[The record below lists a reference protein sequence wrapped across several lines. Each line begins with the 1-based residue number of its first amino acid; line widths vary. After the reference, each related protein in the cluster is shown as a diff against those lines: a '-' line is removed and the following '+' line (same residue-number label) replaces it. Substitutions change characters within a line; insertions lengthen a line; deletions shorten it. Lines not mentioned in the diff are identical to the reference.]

1 MTEKNLKVMLKVAIA
16 LSVIVNLMD
25 IIRIAIYG

>member
-16 LSVIVNLMD
+16 LSIMVNLMD
-25 IIRIAIYG
+25 VIRIAIHG

>member
-1 MTEKNLKVMLKVAIA
+1 MTKKNLKVMLKVAIA
-16 LSVIVNLMD
+16 LSIMVNLMD

>member
-1 MTEKNLKVMLKVAIA
+1 MTEKNLKVMFKVAIA
-16 LSVIVNLMD
+16 LSIMVNLMD

>member
-16 LSVIVNLMD
+16 LSIMVNLMD